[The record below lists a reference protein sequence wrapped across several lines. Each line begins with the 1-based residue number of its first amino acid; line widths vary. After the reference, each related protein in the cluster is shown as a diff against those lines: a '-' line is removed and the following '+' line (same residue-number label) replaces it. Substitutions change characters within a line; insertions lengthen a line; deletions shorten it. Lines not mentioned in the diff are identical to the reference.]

1 MIETT
6 DGLARASAMLEVRRY
21 EQAAALL
28 AELVAAQP
36 DDDQAWGLLARAQLG
51 AGRYSDAAAAAGR
64 ASVLAP
70 SDDWPYRLISKA
82 HLHQGRPA
90 AAVQAASEACR
101 LAPQEWRSHL
111 CLAQAALAT
120 ETDFDVASE
129 AAATACRIAPSE
141 PDVHFVSGMVS
152 LAQGDRKAARAHQER
167 VLALDPAHSGALNE
181 LGRISLQR
189 FGVARGAR
197 HFLQA
202 ARLAP
207 RVSVYGFNLEVVVRR
222 TVGLAISLATVPS
235 CVLTYLAALLH
246 LPRIPVVAGL
256 AVIAVLAVTFGA
268 VQYRRMPPELQPLF
282 RRRHILLA
290 AAAGYG
296 SILVALVVAAVT
308 PPAALPGALVA
319 MTVLVVVAR
328 LAAFGLLRR
337 RTSAGALPGRSTA
350 RAGNG

>member
-6 DGLARASAMLEVRRY
+6 DGLARASAMLEVKRY

-28 AELVAAQP
+28 AQLVAAGP
-36 DDDQAWGLLARAQLG
+36 DDDQAWGLLARAHLG
-51 AGRYSDAAAAAGR
+51 AGQYSEAATAAGR
-64 ASVLAP
+64 AAVLAP
-70 SDDWPYRLISKA
+70 WDDWPHRLISKA
-82 HLHQGRPA
+82 YLHQGQA
-90 AAVQAASEACR
+90 AAAMRAAYEACR
-101 LAPQEWRSHL
+101 LAPEEWRPHL

-120 ETDFDVASE
+120 EADFDVAAG
-129 AAATACRIAPSE
+129 AAATARRIAPGE

-189 FGVARGAR
+189 LGVARGAR

-207 RVSVYGFNLEVVVRR
+207 RVSVYGYNLEVVVRR
-222 TVGLAISLATVPS
+222 TVGLVISLATLTS
-235 CVLTYLAALLH
+235 CVLTYVAALIH

-256 AVIAVLAVTFGA
+256 AVIAVVAATFGA
-268 VQYRRMPPELQPLF
+268 LQFRRMPPELRPLF
-282 RRRHILLA
+282 RRRRIVLA

-308 PPAALPGALVA
+308 PAAALPGALVA
-319 MTVLVVVAR
+319 VTVLMGGSR
-328 LAAFGLLRR
+328 LVAFGFLRQ
-337 RTSAGALPGRSTA
+337 RTSAGA
-350 RAGNG
+350 